1 MQLIPQECPSYK
13 IQKRLVTVPSVPT
26 SLISIIS
33 HKWQNQWGEMKL
45 ENKEARNCCKSLL
58 YPGRPEQKLLGE
70 FH

>member
-1 MQLIPQECPSYK
+1 MVKLREELRKQIPTQLIPQECPSYK

-45 ENKEARNCCKSLL
+45 ENKEA
-58 YPGRPEQKLLGE
+58 
-70 FH
+70 